1 MRVLGRLTVDLPYA
15 IHSRGHDGAA
25 DDRMTLNGHVVR
37 LQFCSAFDMLDIV
50 QVVSDY
56 LCRRVGFDEDSMHWV
71 GVAVRESVINAI
83 KHGNHNDQSKLVHV
97 EFTSS
102 TDTGELA
109 VSIRDEGEGFDP
121 GTVADPLAPEN
132 MLKSSGRG
140 IFLMR
145 NFMDDVELRR
155 VPGGGME
162 VRMVKKLSKA
172 EHL

>member
-1 MRVLGRLTVDLPYA
+1 
-15 IHSRGHDGAA
+15 
-25 DDRMTLNGHVVR
+25 MTPNGHVVR
-37 LQFCSAFDMLDIV
+37 LQFCSAFDMLDFV
-50 QVVSDY
+50 QVVSDH
-56 LCRRVGFDEDSMHWV
+56 LCRRLGFDEDSMHWV

-102 TDTGELA
+102 TEPGELA
-109 VSIRDEGEGFDP
+109 VSIRDEGEGFDAQA
-121 GTVADPLAPEN
+121 VADPLAPEN

-162 VRMVKKLSKA
+162 VRMVKKLSRA
-172 EHL
+172 EQL

>member
-1 MRVLGRLTVDLPYA
+1 
-15 IHSRGHDGAA
+15 
-25 DDRMTLNGHVVR
+25 MTTNGHVVR
-37 LQFCSAFDMLDIV
+37 LQFCSAFDMLDFV
-50 QVVSDY
+50 QVVSDH

-83 KHGNHNDQSKLVHV
+83 KHGNQNDQQKLVHV

-102 TDTGELA
+102 TGPEGALA
-109 VSIRDEGEGFDP
+109 VSIRDEGQGFDP
-121 GTVADPLAPEN
+121 QSIADPLAPEN

-155 VPGGGME
+155 APQGGME
-162 VRMVKKLSKA
+162 VRMVKKLARTEPS
-172 EHL
+172 